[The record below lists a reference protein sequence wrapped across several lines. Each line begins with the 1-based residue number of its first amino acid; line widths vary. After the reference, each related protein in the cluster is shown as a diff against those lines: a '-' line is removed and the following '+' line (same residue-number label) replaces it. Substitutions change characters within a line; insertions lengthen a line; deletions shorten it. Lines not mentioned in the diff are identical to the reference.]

1 MYLGDKNMHSAA
13 AQIEF
18 ELKQEI
24 ARQAAIGDCDAKL
37 RIKLLKQALKANAK
51 VLANYDKAMGF

>member
-1 MYLGDKNMHSAA
+1 MHSAA